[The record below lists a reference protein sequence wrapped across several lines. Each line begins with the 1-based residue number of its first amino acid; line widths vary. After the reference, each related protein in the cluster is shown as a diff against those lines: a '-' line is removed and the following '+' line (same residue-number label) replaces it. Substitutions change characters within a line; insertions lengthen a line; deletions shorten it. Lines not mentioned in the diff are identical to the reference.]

1 MAARR
6 AAVAAG
12 IIAGLL
18 LFFIFVIVF
27 IPSGV
32 LQGFVE
38 HSLAKA
44 GYTFRAGEFAKA
56 FPLGVKA
63 RRMEIGDDRGM
74 LFKAD
79 EAEARL
85 KILPLFSGKV
95 ELGFSFAM
103 GEGRIKG
110 EIILNR
116 GGGATFV
123 AGRVRLEDI
132 PFFTTVASVHISGN
146 MDAEGDLTGT
156 GNNAAGR
163 ARLEIKG
170 VDLSGVKIG
179 GVPLPDASYET
190 VRGALKVMG
199 GRAVIESFVLQGAG
213 IYVRLSGEMQG
224 TPKLGDAPLNLAL
237 EIFPKPDFLERQKLA
252 FFLLE
257 RYMVSPGN
265 YRIPI
270 KGTLSHPAIP

>member
-6 AAVAAG
+6 AAVAVG

-18 LFFIFVIVF
+18 LFFILVIAF

-32 LQGFVE
+32 LQGLVE
-38 HSLAKA
+38 HSLARS
-44 GYTFRAGEFAKA
+44 GYTFRAGEFGKA

-63 RRMEIGDDRGM
+63 RRMEIGDDRGV
-74 LFKAD
+74 LFKVD
-79 EAEARL
+79 VAEARL
-85 KILPLFSGKV
+85 KILPIFAGKV
-95 ELGFSFAM
+95 ELGFSIAM

-110 EIILNR
+110 GVILNR
-116 GGGATFV
+116 GGGATFE
-123 AGRVRLEDI
+123 ASRVKLEDI
-132 PFFTTVASVHISGN
+132 PFFTTAASVRISGN

-156 GNNAAGR
+156 GNNAAGK

-179 GVPLPDASYET
+179 GVPLPDANYET
-190 VRGALKVMG
+190 VRGALKVKG

-213 IYVRLSGEMQG
+213 IYVRLSGEMQV
-224 TPKLGDAPLNLAL
+224 TPTLGDAPLNLAL
-237 EIFPKPDFLERQKLA
+237 EIFPKPDFLERQKLV
-252 FFLLE
+252 FLLLD

-265 YRIPI
+265 YRVPI